1 MRSTHDEKTSSG
13 SELMAQKRKMP
24 EKKPNTANAD
34 AYELRSLF
42 EFSNVVNSSL
52 DLNFIISHFLLTLMG
67 KLLSLRGVVLLA
79 RHAETFSIENIKG
92 LPQELLSTEI
102 QIKKVPNRL
111 MYVEHE
117 DCKKNPWM
125 KEFRNHG
132 IYLLIPLTVQDK
144 VVGIAGLAPSIR
156 SKKLPE
162 AASTYV
168 RSLANIAAAAIEK
181 NLFIGE
187 LERVN
192 RQLDGKVQEL
202 NTLFELSKE
211 FNAVLDPDRIIK
223 LLLFS
228 TMGQIGVSKYA
239 ICLERDGSME
249 TIISKFEKGFEKELC
264 AKFLSLEAPV
274 LVDCNTKK
282 SDLSSHR
289 VMNDYG
295 IQVLV
300 PLRHQNVT
308 KGILAIG
315 ERIKAIP
322 YKAADLEILSS
333 LGNLAIISLENA
345 RLFQQAI
352 EKQKMEDELLIAK
365 EIQQGLLPESLPKI
379 ESFNLA
385 AVNISSKQVGGDYY
399 DIIPLSRQHYVFA
412 IGDVSGKGTPASL
425 LMASL
430 QATIRALVPLGLSL
444 GELTKR
450 VNDLI
455 CDNTTSGRF
464 ITFFW
469 GILDCESKILKY
481 VNAGHN
487 LPYVIHQ
494 NGTVERLDRG
504 GIILGIMKTVVPY
517 QEGEIKL
524 SKGDL
529 LVMFTDGV
537 SESMDSN
544 GDEFGEDRLEKLLIE
559 HRQESSS
566 SVLEH
571 IVDAV
576 KIHSK
581 NTIQSDDITLVIAQA
596 IA

>member
-1 MRSTHDEKTSSG
+1 MAAQAQTVKKTFS
-13 SELMAQKRKMP
+13 AR
-24 EKKPNTANAD
+24 TD
-34 AYELRSLF
+34 AFELRSLF

-52 DLNFIISHFLLTLMG
+52 DLKFIIGHFLLTLMG
-67 KLLSLRGVVLLA
+67 KLLSLRGIVLLS
-79 RHAETFSIENIKG
+79 RDDEVFTVETIKG
-92 LPQELLSTEI
+92 LPQELLSTDMH
-102 QIKKVPNRL
+102 IKKVPNRL
-111 MYVEHE
+111 VYIERE
-117 DCKKNPWM
+117 DCKKNAWM

-156 SKKLPE
+156 TKKLSME
-162 AASTYV
+162 ASTYV
-168 RSLANIAAAAIEK
+168 RSLANIAATAIEK
-181 NLFIGE
+181 NLFISE

-211 FNAVLDPDRIIK
+211 FNLILDPERILKI
-223 LLLFS
+223 LLFS

-239 ICLERDGSME
+239 VCLEHDGSME
-249 TIISKFEKGFEKELC
+249 TVVSKFDMTFDKGLC
-264 AKFLSLEAPV
+264 AKFISMEKPM
-274 LVDCNTKK
+274 LVDCNSKK
-282 SDLSSHR
+282 SDIPFHR
-289 VMNDYG
+289 LLHGYG
-295 IQVLV
+295 IHVLV

-308 KGILAIG
+308 KGILAVG
-315 ERIKAIP
+315 ERIKGLE
-322 YKAADLEILSS
+322 YKQADLEFLSS

-345 RLFQQAI
+345 RLFQDAI

-365 EIQQGLLPESLPKI
+365 EIQKGLLPETLPAIK
-379 ESFNLA
+379 SFDLA
-385 AVNISSKQVGGDYY
+385 AINISSKQVGGDYY
-399 DIIPLSRQHYVFA
+399 DCIPLSQNHFVLA

-444 GELTKR
+444 SELTKR
-450 VNDLI
+450 VNNLI

-487 LPYVIHQ
+487 LPYLLRA
-494 NGTVERLDRG
+494 NGKVDRLDRG
-504 GIILGIMKTVVPY
+504 GIILGIMKTVLPY
-517 QEGEIKL
+517 QEGEITFGT
-524 SKGDL
+524 GDL

-537 SESMDSN
+537 SEAMDSN
-544 GDEFGEDRLEKLLIE
+544 GDEFGEERLQKLLVE
-559 HRQESSS
+559 HRNEPVHL
-566 SVLEH
+566 VLDR

-576 KIHSK
+576 KTHSK
-581 NTIQSDDITLVIAQA
+581 NTIQSDDITLVITKALS
-596 IA
+596 